1 MLKTVLV
8 TGSIAIFVGFAGSL
22 LTLFGR
28 GTLSSEYVEFA
39 VALILFV
46 VILIGS
52 YWFVIWPPDRNT
64 LKDLAKETEP
74 RS

>member
-1 MLKTVLV
+1 M
-8 TGSIAIFVGFAGSL
+8 AVGFAGSL
-22 LTLFGR
+22 LTLFGG

-52 YWFVIWPPDRNT
+52 YWFVMWPPDRNT
-64 LKDLAKETEP
+64 
-74 RS
+74 

>member
-8 TGSIAIFVGFAGSL
+8 TGSIGMVVGFAGSL
-22 LTLFGR
+22 LTLFGG

-46 VILIGS
+46 VILIGLCTGS
-52 YWFVIWPPDRNT
+52 LCGRP
-64 LKDLAKETEP
+64 TEIH
-74 RS
+74 RRT

>member
-8 TGSIAIFVGFAGSL
+8 TGSIAIIVGFAGSL

-28 GTLSSEYVEFA
+28 ASLSTEYMKFA
-39 VALILFV
+39 VALILFL

-52 YWFVIWPPDRNT
+52 YWFVWWPPNKNR
-64 LKDLAKETEP
+64 
-74 RS
+74 

>member
-8 TGSIAIFVGFAGSL
+8 TGSIGMAVGFAGSL
-22 LTLFGR
+22 LTLFGG
-28 GTLSSEYVEFA
+28 GTLTSEYVEFA

-52 YWFVIWPPDRNT
+52 YWFVMWPPDRNNRRT
-64 LKDLAKETEP
+64 
-74 RS
+74 